1 VGEQED
7 GGGDENGNNQGFR
20 GVHAIAWRFG
30 LEGLIKT
37 KLFNYICKK
46 SMGKAFY
53 IL

>member
-1 VGEQED
+1 MGA
-7 GGGDENGNNQGFR
+7 GMKMAIIR
-20 GVHAIAWRFG
+20 GSGVVHAIAWRFG

-37 KLFNYICKK
+37 KLFNYICKN